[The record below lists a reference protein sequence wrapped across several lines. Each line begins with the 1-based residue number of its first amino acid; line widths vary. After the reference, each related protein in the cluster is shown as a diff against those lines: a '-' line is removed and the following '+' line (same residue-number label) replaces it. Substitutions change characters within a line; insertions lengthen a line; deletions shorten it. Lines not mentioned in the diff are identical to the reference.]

1 MMRVN
6 HTVLAIFI
14 SLLSLSLTAED
25 TPRIIEYDFRTSPNG
40 FSHGFADYTPHNMD
54 SYQMNFA
61 HHALPSE
68 IGPGRGLLIEGH
80 NHSDDLFMYIKREI
94 SGLEPA
100 QHYTAKVVVEFA
112 SRYPEESM
120 GIGGA
125 PGASVYLKSGLVP
138 DEPLSNIEDLS
149 TGELIMRMNIDIGS
163 QSIAGAHAQL
173 LGNIAIEG
181 HDDSQYRMLTRTN
194 EAQELSFTSTPNG
207 TAWFFVGTDSG
218 YEGITSIYYT
228 RVVLEIAKR

>member
-1 MMRVN
+1 MICARDAVF
-6 HTVLAIFI
+6 AIFI
-14 SLLSLSLTAED
+14 SLLSLSLIAEHP
-25 TPRIIEYDFRTSPNG
+25 PRIIEYDFRTSSHG
-40 FSHGFADYTPHNMD
+40 FTHGFADYALHNMD
-54 SYQMNFA
+54 SYQMNFD
-61 HHALPSE
+61 HSALPSE
-68 IGPGRGLLIEGH
+68 LGPGRGLLIEGH
-80 NHSDDLFMYIKREI
+80 NRSDDLFMYIKREI

-112 SRYPEESM
+112 SKYPEESM

-149 TGELIMRMNIDIGS
+149 TGELVMRMNIDIGS
-163 QSIAGAHAQL
+163 QSVAGAHAQL

-181 HDDSQYRMLTRTN
+181 YDDSQYRLLTRTN
-194 EAQELSFTSTPNG
+194 EAQEISFTSTPDG
-207 TAWFFVGTDSG
+207 TIWFFVGTDSG

-228 RVVLEIAKR
+228 KVLLEITKS